1 MKAVYGYARD
11 EQNINWIN
19 RISTGAAVHRLER
32 FQDNPRNRSLMVL

>member
-1 MKAVYGYARD
+1 MKAVCGYAGN

-19 RISTGAAVHRLER
+19 RILTGAAVHRLER